1 MLLDKNVPNP
11 RIKLIDFGIAHQ
23 IKAGNEFKNIF
34 GTPEFVGEIT
44 FLFIVLIK
52 RVVLR
57 SSLCRRWQLGQTLQ
71 REDTCGS
78 GPHIWFESA
87 LSFLC
92 FPAPEIVN
100 YEPLGLEADMW

>member
-34 GTPEFVGEIT
+34 GTPEFVGKKLCVGV
-44 FLFIVLIK
+44 F
-52 RVVLR
+52 RQALR
-57 SSLCRRWQLGQTLQ
+57 LNLV
-71 REDTCGS
+71 S
-78 GPHIWFESA
+78 GRSFCLDHICSE
-87 LSFLC
+87 LKCSFLC
-92 FPAPEIVN
+92 FTAPEIVN